1 MFKKVKSLFSRQKKL
16 LKNSFFPAVIM
27 KGNKID
33 VNSRN
38 LTSCNVLKKVIL
50 NFIRPEPN
58 QVLNVDSSEG
68 LASLIIN
75 LSTIRKIALIQV
87 VAAARRLKLQPI
99 SHFTVLM
106 TISQDEPL
114 LYKQTKLIQQ
124 SYSKI
129 NKL

>member
-27 KGNKID
+27 KWNKID

-50 NFIRPEPN
+50 KFIRPEPN

-99 SHFTVLM
+99 SHFTVLI

>member
-27 KGNKID
+27 KWNKID

>member
-1 MFKKVKSLFSRQKKL
+1 
-16 LKNSFFPAVIM
+16 M
-27 KGNKID
+27 KWNKID

-50 NFIRPEPN
+50 KFIRPEPN

-99 SHFTVLM
+99 SHFTVLI

>member
-1 MFKKVKSLFSRQKKL
+1 
-16 LKNSFFPAVIM
+16 M
-27 KGNKID
+27 KWNKID

-58 QVLNVDSSEG
+58 QVLNVNSSEG

-99 SHFTVLM
+99 SRFTVLM